1 MVNSILQSSNFMK
14 TGSLSI
20 DKLENKKTES
30 GSESLFSQ
38 MLNSMNTTQNN
49 AQNSVYNLLTTG
61 EGDASQVL
69 LQLEQAKSQMK
80 TASVIRDDLV
90 QSYKQLMNTQM

>member
-1 MVNSILQSSNFMK
+1 
-14 TGSLSI
+14 
-20 DKLENKKTES
+20 
-30 GSESLFSQ
+30 